1 MAKKKKPS
9 RGVTILWANKRNPTL
24 QGKVGMLSTYQ
35 ALSKAVTKFS
45 LINQIDAMRRKKDQV
60 NHSLHQF
67 LKPLLIKSYH
77 FLSALNGPL
86 GVHCDHNQN
95 KVFQDNSN
103 QESHGD
109 IKTYHQRSILIHD
122 IFQSF
127 QQCKKQCPR
136 LLFRKAKCQSYPSV
150 TCRSSE
156 LENFVFKK
164 AYMFQASSSMQTHGV
179 FVTILTKWVNPLS
192 YSALIYKKYCLKT
205 DSRDD

>member
-1 MAKKKKPS
+1 
-9 RGVTILWANKRNPTL
+9 
-24 QGKVGMLSTYQ
+24 
-35 ALSKAVTKFS
+35 
-45 LINQIDAMRRKKDQV
+45 MRRKKDQN

-67 LKPLLIKSYH
+67 LKPFLIKSYH

-103 QESHGD
+103 QKSHGD
-109 IKTYHQRSILIHD
+109 IKIYHQRSILIQD

-127 QQCKKQCPR
+127 QLCKKQCPR

-156 LENFVFKK
+156 LEKFVLKRLICFKPHLRCKK
-164 AYMFQASSSMQTHGV
+164 ARSICHYFNKVGKPSLLQALQYIKSIVQKQTLEMNEDKD
-179 FVTILTKWVNPLS
+179 TKKKEKNKQIKKQQKIKIKNNKINKLILE
-192 YSALIYKKYCLKT
+192 
-205 DSRDD
+205 DSEVQIWRLAILRHI